1 MFYKLVENNIIIGAV
16 TGDDFRKYQVKHKRV
31 LISDE
36 ENAQFVEYKDVYYC
50 DDWLRALPD
59 GCEIELTQVDIVR
72 IIEEEYNDLKEQ
84 LDEGDFPTDDSLDEE
99 IIIDEPVNDDEQEV
113 VKKTAAQIL
122 QRQIEL
128 AARFAEV

>member
-72 IIEEEYNDLKEQ
+72 ITEEEYNDLKEQ

-99 IIIDEPVNDDEQEV
+99 IIIDEPINDDEQEV

>member
-72 IIEEEYNDLKEQ
+72 ITEEEYNDLKEQ

-99 IIIDEPVNDDEQEV
+99 IIIDELVNDDEQEV

>member
-1 MFYKLVENNIIIGAV
+1 MFYKLVNDKTIIGAV
-16 TGDDFRKYQVKHKRV
+16 TSDDFRKYQVKHKRV

-72 IIEEEYNDLKEQ
+72 ITEEEYNDLKEQ

>member
-1 MFYKLVENNIIIGAV
+1 MFYKLVENNIIIGVV
-16 TGDDFRKYQVKHKRV
+16 TGDDFRKYQVKHKRI

-50 DDWLRALPD
+50 DDWLRALPE
-59 GCEIELTQVDIVR
+59 GSGITLVPVDIIR
-72 IIEEEYNDLKEQ
+72 IEEEEYNSLKEQ
-84 LDEGDFPTDDSLDEE
+84 LDEGDFPTDDSLEE
-99 IIIDEPVNDDEQEV
+99 EVIIDEPVNDDEQEV

>member
-72 IIEEEYNDLKEQ
+72 ITEEEYNDLKEQ

>member
-1 MFYKLVENNIIIGAV
+1 MFYKLVENNIIIGVV
-16 TGDDFRKYQVKHKRV
+16 TGDDFRKYQVKHKRI

-50 DDWLRALPD
+50 DDWLRALPE
-59 GCEIELTQVDIVR
+59 GSGITLVPVDIIR
-72 IIEEEYNDLKEQ
+72 IEEEEYNSLKEQ
-84 LDEGDFPTDDSLDEE
+84 LDEGDFPTDDSLEE
-99 IIIDEPVNDDEQEV
+99 EVIIDEPVNDDEQEV
-113 VKKTAAQIL
+113 VKKTVAQIL

>member
-1 MFYKLVENNIIIGAV
+1 MFYKLVDDKTIIGAV
-16 TGDDFRKYQVKHKRV
+16 TSDDFRKYQVKHKRV

-72 IIEEEYNDLKEQ
+72 ITEEEYNDLKEQ

>member
-72 IIEEEYNDLKEQ
+72 ITEEEYNDLKEQ

-99 IIIDEPVNDDEQEV
+99 IIVDNNQDDEEPVVIQ
-113 VKKTAAQIL
+113 KTVAQIL
-122 QRQIEL
+122 NEQIKL
-128 AARFAEV
+128 AAIFAEV

>member
-72 IIEEEYNDLKEQ
+72 ITEEEYNDLKEQ

-99 IIIDEPVNDDEQEV
+99 IIIDKPVNDDEQEV

>member
-59 GCEIELTQVDIVR
+59 GCEIELTQADIVR
-72 IIEEEYNDLKEQ
+72 ITEEEYNDLKEQ

>member
-1 MFYKLVENNIIIGAV
+1 MFYKLVDDKTIIGAV
-16 TGDDFRKYQVKHKRV
+16 TSDDFRKYQVKHKRV

-72 IIEEEYNDLKEQ
+72 ITEEEYSDLKEQ